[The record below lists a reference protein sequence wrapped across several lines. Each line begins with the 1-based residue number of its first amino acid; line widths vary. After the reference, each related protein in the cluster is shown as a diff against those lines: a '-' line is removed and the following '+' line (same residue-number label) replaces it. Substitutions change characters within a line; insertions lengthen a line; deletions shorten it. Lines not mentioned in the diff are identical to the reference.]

1 MSSIADT
8 RAALVS
14 AYDLLAASVYASVPE
29 SPIPPAIVCVPSSP
43 YLEPSLING
52 STVKMKINFA
62 ITAMVQYN
70 SNAASLDNLEQLIIG
85 ILAATPSG
93 YIVGNVEKPTVLEIG
108 ASPVLAADINI
119 STYFTN

>member
-1 MSSIADT
+1 
-8 RAALVS
+8 
-14 AYDLLAASVYASVPE
+14 
-29 SPIPPAIVCVPSSP
+29 
-43 YLEPSLING
+43 
-52 STVKMKINFA
+52 MKINFA

-93 YIVGNVEKPTVLEIG
+93 YIVGNVEKPTVVEIG

-119 STYFTN
+119 STYYTN

>member
-14 AYDLLAASVYASVPE
+14 AYDSLAASVYASVPE